1 MTKELIPISKKEKNM
16 ANMGIKE
23 EVQEEIKDLDKRMEE
38 ERKKTDGTRLG
49 VIDLITEKIMSRK
62 LLVWIISTV
71 FLATGNITAEQW
83 TSISIG
89 YVGIEGFADMIV
101 KYKSSGKE

>member
-1 MTKELIPISKKEKNM
+1 M

-23 EVQEEIKDLDKRMEE
+23 EVEEEIKDLDKRMEQ
-38 ERKKTDGTRLG
+38 ERAKVDGTRLG

-62 LLVWIISTV
+62 LLVWVVSTAL
-71 FLATGNITAEQW
+71 LATGKITPEQW

>member
-1 MTKELIPISKKEKNM
+1 
-16 ANMGIKE
+16 
-23 EVQEEIKDLDKRMEE
+23 V
-38 ERKKTDGTRLG
+38 
-49 VIDLITEKIMSRK
+49 
-62 LLVWIISTV
+62 STAL
-71 FLATGNITAEQW
+71 LATGKITPEQW